1 MVFANPS
8 LAIISHTWAEDLSVS
23 QFLITKTIMTDRVR
37 FTGFPDFTWNY
48 RKIPENTVN
57 KFLCFS
63 QVFLEPCLKSNLI
76 WPRWCRNKILDSV
89 RKNTLISSNCPYV
102 PHLLLERL
110 NRYQKP
116 ELIDFIITTFL
127 TLNFLTVTLYFRHY
141 HSIRFVRLFQRLQST
156 KEDCGS
162 KRYKR
167 PFWDWPIKAEKIKG
181 SNWH

>member
-1 MVFANPS
+1 MVFASPS

-37 FTGFPDFTWNY
+37 FTDFPDFTWKYLN
-48 RKIPENTVN
+48 IPENTVK

-63 QVFLEPCLKSNLI
+63 QVFFEPCLKSNLI

-116 ELIDFIITTFL
+116 ELIYNQNFSDIELFNSCVVFSTLSFNTICTIIPPV
-127 TLNFLTVTLYFRHY
+127 TVDH
-141 HSIRFVRLFQRLQST
+141 
-156 KEDCGS
+156 
-162 KRYKR
+162 
-167 PFWDWPIKAEKIKG
+167 P
-181 SNWH
+181 